1 MIKVLIVDDHTSVR
15 EAFKAMFEEKDDFCV
30 VGESANANDCVLL
43 CERLSPDIV
52 LLDVCTEGYSS
63 GLVATENIKQNFKDI
78 KVVVMSGF
86 DEISYSPRAK
96 EAGADAFVYEKCSM
110 EKNIFLNPKQFLCQR
125 VKLLL
130 LKEKCKFSD

>member
-43 CERLSPDIV
+43 CERLNPDIV

-63 GLVATENIKQNFKDI
+63 GLCYFLIN
-78 KVVVMSGF
+78 
-86 DEISYSPRAK
+86 PRQQTAQLQ
-96 EAGADAFVYEKCSM
+96 DS
-110 EKNIFLNPKQFLCQR
+110 
-125 VKLLL
+125 
-130 LKEKCKFSD
+130 

>member
-15 EAFKAMFEEKDDFCV
+15 EAFKTMFEEKDDFCV

-43 CERLSPDIV
+43 CERLNPDIV

-78 KVVVMSGF
+78 KVVVMMKYL
-86 DEISYSPRAK
+86 ILLVLKRQVQTHLYIKAK
-96 EAGADAFVYEKCSM
+96 V
-110 EKNIFLNPKQFLCQR
+110 
-125 VKLLL
+125 
-130 LKEKCKFSD
+130 

>member
-52 LLDVCTEGYSS
+52 RCMHRG
-63 GLVATENIKQNFKDI
+63 
-78 KVVVMSGF
+78 
-86 DEISYSPRAK
+86 
-96 EAGADAFVYEKCSM
+96 
-110 EKNIFLNPKQFLCQR
+110 
-125 VKLLL
+125 LLL
-130 LKEKCKFSD
+130 RTCCYGKYQTEF

>member
-43 CERLSPDIV
+43 CERLNPDIV

-96 EAGADAFVYEKCSM
+96 EAGADAFVYKS
-110 EKNIFLNPKQFLCQR
+110 KSAQWRKIF
-125 VKLLL
+125 
-130 LKEKCKFSD
+130 S

>member
-1 MIKVLIVDDHTSVR
+1 MTTTLLSEKLLKKCLR
-15 EAFKAMFEEKDDFCV
+15 KKDDFCV

-43 CERLSPDIV
+43 CERLNPDIV

-96 EAGADAFVYEKCSM
+96 EAGADAFVYKSKSMTFFIDTIRKVLNGEKYFP
-110 EKNIFLNPKQFLCQR
+110 EPKTIPLP
-125 VKLLL
+125 KG
-130 LKEKCKFSD
+130 

>member
-15 EAFKAMFEEKDDFCV
+15 EAFKAIFEEKDDFCV

-63 GLVATENIKQNFKDI
+63 GLVATENIKQNFRFWMMWMTGSI
-78 KVVVMSGF
+78 MG
-86 DEISYSPRAK
+86 EP
-96 EAGADAFVYEKCSM
+96 
-110 EKNIFLNPKQFLCQR
+110 
-125 VKLLL
+125 L
-130 LKEKCKFSD
+130 LKSQT

>member
-43 CERLSPDIV
+43 CERLCPDIV

-63 GLVATENIKQNFKDI
+63 GFVATENINRI
-78 KVVVMSGF
+78 
-86 DEISYSPRAK
+86 
-96 EAGADAFVYEKCSM
+96 
-110 EKNIFLNPKQFLCQR
+110 
-125 VKLLL
+125 
-130 LKEKCKFSD
+130 LKILR